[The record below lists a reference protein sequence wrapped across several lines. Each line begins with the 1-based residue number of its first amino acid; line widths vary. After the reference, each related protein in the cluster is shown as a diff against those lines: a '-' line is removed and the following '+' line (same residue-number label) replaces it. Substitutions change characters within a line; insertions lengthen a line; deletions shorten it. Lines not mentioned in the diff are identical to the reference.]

1 MRSTNTEDG
10 AEGAVAAMIDMARGL
25 LSVEKVDHIGVC
37 FGGPVVRNRI
47 VRSLHIPGW
56 QDFPIHERLRAHFG
70 DIPIRV
76 ANDAN
81 AVALGEFKYGAGRGA
96 TAMLFLTVSTG
107 VGGAVILNGSLWEG
121 SHGFAGEI
129 GHTRVVAEGG
139 DLCTCGGHGCL
150 ETVSSGPSM
159 VKRAWA
165 LLSNQ
170 PDMPSMLRS
179 MSDFTARD
187 LDQLAAGADSVAVQ
201 IVREGARYLG
211 IAVANAINL
220 LDLDCVVIGGG
231 VSRSGDL
238 WWDTLHAAVD
248 EVRFPWLPPIDL
260 KPSELGTNEGIWG
273 AVALLEDEH

>member
-1 MRSTNTEDG
+1 MVDRFVLGLDFGGTKLAAGVVNVTELRLIDSAVRSTNTEDG
-10 AEGAVAAMIDMARGL
+10 AEGAVAAMIGMARGL

-121 SHGFAGEI
+121 SA
-129 GHTRVVAEGG
+129 RVRGG
-139 DLCTCGGHGCL
+139 NRPYTGC
-150 ETVSSGPSM
+150 
-159 VKRAWA
+159 
-165 LLSNQ
+165 
-170 PDMPSMLRS
+170 
-179 MSDFTARD
+179 
-187 LDQLAAGADSVAVQ
+187 
-201 IVREGARYLG
+201 
-211 IAVANAINL
+211 
-220 LDLDCVVIGGG
+220 
-231 VSRSGDL
+231 SRR
-238 WWDTLHAAVD
+238 W
-248 EVRFPWLPPIDL
+248 
-260 KPSELGTNEGIWG
+260 
-273 AVALLEDEH
+273 